1 MSTVAHEEKKP
12 AVRLI
17 NRSVINVRP
26 KSLLTPH
33 HRHGKPIQSP
43 FLTIIPKQTR
53 HSLFHFMSRQ
63 YWISQLHKSRKPNF
77 LYAQM
82 CVWQFESTMEKLSA
96 NNTLTR
102 CGLAII
108 LE

>member
-43 FLTIIPKQTR
+43 FFNNHSKANMTFTFSYHVSSILDFTVTQEQKTKLFVCSDVCVAVRKYNGKVISKQ
-53 HSLFHFMSRQ
+53 H
-63 YWISQLHKSRKPNF
+63 PD
-77 LYAQM
+77 QM
-82 CVWQFESTMEKLSA
+82 WACHHP
-96 NNTLTR
+96 
-102 CGLAII
+102 
-108 LE
+108 